1 MDKVGIERFIEE
13 LGVQFE
19 LEAVAPRMFGRVL
32 AWLLVSDPPEQSAAE
47 LADALQASKGSIS
60 TATRVLLR
68 IGLVERVRNR
78 GERFD
83 RFRAQPAAWDEV
95 LWRSDQFERPR
106 QVLRIGLDALADEP
120 AARRARLE
128 EMESIYA
135 WWAERI
141 PKLHEEYLAERR
153 EERGGR

>member
-19 LEAVAPRMFGRVL
+19 LEAGAPRMVGRVL

-47 LADALQASKGSIS
+47 LAEALQASKGSIS

-68 IGLVERVRNR
+68 IGLIERVRNR

-83 RFRAQPAAWDEV
+83 RFRANAAAWDEV
-95 LWRSDQFERPR
+95 IWRRDQFDRPR

-120 AARRARLE
+120 PERRATLE
-128 EMESIYA
+128 DMDAMYA
-135 WWAERI
+135 WWADRLES
-141 PKLHEEYLAERR
+141 LHEEYLEYRR
-153 EERGGR
+153 KRERGR